1 MRNIL
6 ISTAVLA
13 VVSLPAA
20 AGSLHGL
27 TADNRLVAFDRRD
40 PSLITKDLPI
50 TGLVGSDT
58 LLGIDFRPATGE
70 LWGISSTR
78 LYTIDVATGAATDRT
93 AGTPFALTGNS
104 IGFDFNPLVDRIR
117 VVGIDDQDLRL
128 NPLTGG
134 LAFVDGPLQYANG
147 SDMRAVGSAYA
158 NNFAGTLTTTLYNI
172 DAGANGWNL
181 TLQSPPNSGT
191 NTLVAAISGL
201 VLPLDP
207 DETRVGFDI
216 IGTQPFGY
224 LSLAEAAGASP
235 GAGASYLYR
244 LDLSSGEATLEGM
257 IGNGVPILDL
267 AAPVPEAHAL
277 APVMASL
284 AVGIGWQWRRRR
296 SVAQNGKQ

>member
-6 ISTAVLA
+6 LSAAALA
-13 VVSLPAA
+13 AVSLPAA

-27 TADNRLVAFDRRD
+27 TVDNRLIAFDRRD
-40 PSLITKDLPI
+40 PSQITKDLPI
-50 TGLVGSDT
+50 TGLVGGDS

-78 LYTIDVATGAATDRT
+78 LYTIDVTTGAATDRT
-93 AGTPFALTGNS
+93 GGTPFALTGNS

-134 LAFVDGPLQYANG
+134 LAFVDGPLKYADG

-172 DAGANGWNL
+172 DAGATGWNL

-191 NTLVAAISGL
+191 NTLVAEISGL

-207 DETRVGFDI
+207 DETWVGFDI

-224 LSLAEAAGASP
+224 LSLAEATGTLP
-235 GAGASYLYR
+235 GTGGSYLYL
-244 LDLSSGEATLEGM
+244 LDLVSGAARLEGM
-257 IGNGVPILDL
+257 IGSDVPILDL

-284 AVGIGWQWRRRR
+284 ALGLGWQWRRRR
-296 SVAQNGKQ
+296 VGRD

>member
-6 ISTAVLA
+6 LSAAVLA
-13 VVSLPAA
+13 TVILPAA

-27 TADNRLVAFDRRD
+27 TADNRLVAFDRRN
-40 PSLITKDLPI
+40 PSLITKDLPV
-50 TGLVGSDT
+50 TGLVGGDS

-70 LWGISSTR
+70 LWGISSSR
-78 LYTIDVATGAATDRT
+78 LYTIDVNTGAATDRT
-93 AGTPFALTGNS
+93 GGTPFALTGNS

-134 LAFVDGPLQYANG
+134 LAFVDGSLKYADG

-191 NTLVAAISGL
+191 NTLVAEISGL

-207 DETRVGFDI
+207 DEAWVGFDI

-224 LSLAEAAGASP
+224 LSLAEAAGTSP
-235 GAGASYLYR
+235 GTGGSYLYR
-244 LDLSSGEATLEGM
+244 LDLVSGAATLEGM
-257 IGNGVPILDL
+257 IGSGAPILDL
-267 AAPVPEAHAL
+267 AAPVPEAKAL

-284 AVGIGWQWRRRR
+284 ALGVGWQWRRRR
-296 SVAQNGKQ
+296 SEAVSGKP

>member
-6 ISTAVLA
+6 FSVAA
-13 VVSLPAA
+13 VVAVASPVA

-27 TADNRLVAFDRRD
+27 TADNRLIAFDRRD
-40 PSLITKDLPI
+40 PSLITKDLTI
-50 TGLVGSDT
+50 TGLMGGDT

-78 LYTIDVATGAATDRT
+78 LYTIDVHTGAATDRT
-93 AGTPFALTGNS
+93 GGTPFALTGNS

-134 LAFVDGPLQYANG
+134 LAFVDGSLIYADG

-191 NTLVAAISGL
+191 NTLVAEISGL

-207 DETRVGFDI
+207 DETKVGFDI
-216 IGTQPFGY
+216 IGTQQFGY
-224 LSLAEAAGASP
+224 LSLAEAAGGS
-235 GAGASYLYR
+235 AGSGGSYLYR
-244 LDLSSGEATLEGM
+244 LDLASGAATLEGM
-257 IGNGVPILDL
+257 IGSGAPILDL
-267 AAPVPEAHAL
+267 AAPVPEAQAL

-284 AVGIGWQWRRRR
+284 ALAIGWQWRRRR
-296 SVAQNGKQ
+296 GEQAES